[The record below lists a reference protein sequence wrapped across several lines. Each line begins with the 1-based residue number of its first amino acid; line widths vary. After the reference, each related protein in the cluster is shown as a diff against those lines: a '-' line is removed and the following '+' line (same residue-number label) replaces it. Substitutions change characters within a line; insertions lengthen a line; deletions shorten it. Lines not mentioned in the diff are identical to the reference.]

1 MATRILTTLLVL
13 TLVLAVACGSAAP
26 DPTAVPDPTAT
37 QAADAAP
44 AAEPTAA
51 PVVGETS
58 QPTATPQAAAPPAEV
73 EVHPGPLTWM
83 IAGWG
88 AERFD
93 SVLAGTGGINQ
104 FVRLMHGFLIA
115 ANEKGEMIPGIATD
129 WNISEDGL
137 TWTVT
142 VRDGVKFHD
151 GSPLTA
157 EDVLW
162 TWKHEFSPESIP
174 YSKSTTGMTQARVT
188 EKIEQTG
195 PNQVSVVMT
204 QIDSSFPV
212 GMLAEAGPNAIGHIL
227 PKRDTLHDE
236 AEEVAYDN
244 NPIGAGPLRLTRHV
258 QAEVMEFE
266 RFDDFYYQPKN
277 GLPEDRRV
285 KIKSWALRLVPEEAT
300 RVAALR
306 AGEADIVPA
315 SLATKEQ
322 VEAGGGRLIFGPEGV
337 YARIRFDGC
346 WEDPSFPCHDKRV
359 RQALDYAIDK
369 EIIRDQLYGGPEVF
383 QARGWAHVTPGAL
396 GYSPELDPWP
406 FDPDKARQMLADA
419 GYPGGEGFGTFIV
432 NTWVSTSMPFLPES
446 AQIAADSWR
455 RELGIDVEVRVGD
468 EASINAARRAG
479 DLAGQLTWRDNE
491 ARLDGSSIS
500 RSSYGTPEQRDRLH
514 DNPELFDMVKT
525 TLAVID
531 QEERPQALNQLYLR
545 LRDETY
551 EMGIGYVN
559 IPWAV
564 GPRVENWQ
572 PFAFSFFPSGM
583 HTITLK

>member
-1 MATRILTTLLVL
+1 VAAGLL
-13 TLVLAVACGSAAP
+13 LAVVACGTSAPAETTTAPQPTPTLVAGAAP
-26 DPTAVPDPTAT
+26 TS
-37 QAADAAP
+37 AP
-44 AAEPTAA
+44 QVTAA
-51 PVVGETS
+51 PS
-58 QPTATPQAAAPPAEV
+58 EV
-73 EVHPGPLTWM
+73 EVNPGQLTWM

-104 FVRLMHGFLIA
+104 FVRLMHAFPIA
-115 ANEKGEMIPGIATD
+115 ANEKGEMIPGVASD
-129 WNISEDGL
+129 WSISEDGL

-142 VRDGVKFHD
+142 VRDGVQFHD

-162 TWKHEFSPESIP
+162 TWNHEFGLESIP
-174 YSKSTTGMTQARVT
+174 YSKSTTGQSQAQVT
-188 EKIEQTG
+188 ERIEQTG

-212 GMLAEAGPNAIGHIL
+212 GMIAEAGPNAIGHIL
-227 PKRDTLHDE
+227 PKRATLHDE
-236 AEEVAYDN
+236 AEEAAYDQ

-266 RFDDFYYQPKN
+266 RFDDFYYQPEN

-285 KIKSWALRLVPEEAT
+285 KIESWALRLVPEEAT

-315 SLATKEQ
+315 SLASREQ

-337 YARIRFDGC
+337 YVRARLDGC
-346 WEDPSFPCHDKRV
+346 WHDSELPCGDKRV
-359 RQALDYAIDK
+359 RQALDYAINK

-383 QARGWAHVTPGAL
+383 QAKGWAHVTPGAL
-396 GYSPELDPWP
+396 GYSPELDPFP
-406 FDPDKARQMLADA
+406 FDPDKARQLLAEA
-419 GYPGGEGFGTFIV
+419 GYKTPENPSGKDFGKLIV
-432 NTWVSTSMPFLPES
+432 NTWVSTSMPYLPEG

-455 RELGIDVEVRVGD
+455 RELGIDAEVRVGD
-468 EASINAARRAG
+468 EASINAARRDGA
-479 DLAGQLTWRDNE
+479 LAGQVTWRDNE

-500 RSSYGTPEQRDRLH
+500 RSSYGTPEQTDRLSN
-514 DNPELFDMVKT
+514 DPELHTLVKS
-525 TLAVID
+525 TLGVID
-531 QEERPQALNQLYLR
+531 QAERPLALNRLYLR
-545 LRDETY
+545 LREETH
-551 EMGIGYVN
+551 ELGIGYVN

-564 GPRVENWQ
+564 GPRVKTWQ
-572 PFAFSFFPSGM
+572 PFAFSFYPSGM
-583 HTITLK
+583 HTITLE